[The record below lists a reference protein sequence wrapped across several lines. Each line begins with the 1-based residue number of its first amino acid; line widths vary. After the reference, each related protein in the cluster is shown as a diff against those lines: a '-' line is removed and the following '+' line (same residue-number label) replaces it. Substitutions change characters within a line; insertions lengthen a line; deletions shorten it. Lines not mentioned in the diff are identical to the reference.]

1 MTTLEWA
8 EKLLDEGEQ
17 FCLGVVVA
25 KSGSAP
31 QQPGAKGLFLTDGRV
46 IGTLG
51 GGCLEAECRR
61 LALDALRTGT
71 PVYREFAMDDD
82 FGWDDGLICGGRV
95 QVLLHPRPATFASAL
110 QEANRARS
118 DGRVGVLV
126 YRLTGARAGEVTWQT
141 EPTSQAGRRAL
152 DAGREVLADEDD
164 GRVFVEPVRPPDKL
178 IVFGAGHIGAVLCEW
193 AAKCDFRV
201 TVVDDRAA
209 FANRERVPSAHEIL
223 VELPEDAARRLPI
236 DEHTYLCI
244 VTRGHRNDAAVLR
257 EVIRSQ
263 AAYIGMIGSK
273 RKVAVMRRE
282 FVAQGVCT
290 EKEFDRVRSP
300 MGLPIGAETV
310 AEIGISILAELL
322 QTRASRRGPLLARC
336 GPKPLS
342 TATQSLA

>member
-8 EKLLDEGEQ
+8 EKLLSEGIQ

-31 QQPGAKGLFLTDGRV
+31 QQPGAKGLFLADGRV

-61 LALDALRTGT
+61 LALDALRSGV
-71 PVYREFAMDDD
+71 PVYREFPLDDD

-95 QVLLHPRPATFASAL
+95 QVFLHPRPASFADAL
-110 QEANRARS
+110 KAANRARA
-118 DGRVGVLV
+118 DGQTGVLV
-126 YRLTGARAGEVTWQT
+126 YSLMGPRMGEVTWQAQ
-141 EPTSQAGRRAL
+141 PTTGASRRVMR
-152 DAGREVLADEDD
+152 AGREVLADEDE
-164 GRVFVEPVRPPDKL
+164 GRVFVEPVLPSDRL
-178 IVFGAGHIGAVLCEW
+178 IIFGAGHIGAVLCEW

-209 FANRERVPSAHEIL
+209 YANRERLPSAQHI
-223 VELPEDAARRLPI
+223 VVARPEEAARNLLVDP
-236 DEHTYLCI
+236 HTYLCI
-244 VTRGHRNDAAVLR
+244 VTRGHKNDASVLR
-257 EVIRSQ
+257 EVIHSP

-290 EKEFDRVRSP
+290 EEEFDRVRSP

-310 AEIGISILAELL
+310 PEIAISILAELL

-342 TATQSLA
+342 PTSEP